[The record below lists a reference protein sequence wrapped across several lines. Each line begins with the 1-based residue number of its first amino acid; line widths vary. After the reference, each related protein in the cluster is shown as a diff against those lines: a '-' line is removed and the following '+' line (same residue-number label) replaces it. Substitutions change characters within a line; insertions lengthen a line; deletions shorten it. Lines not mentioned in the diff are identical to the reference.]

1 MLQLSIQSNTNRSRI
16 NFSTTLF
23 FKNTLPPEVI
33 QLLRFRK
40 LRIQFYFRRTK
51 NKNKPI
57 YCFKSENK
65 TNVESSNLT

>member
-1 MLQLSIQSNTNRSRI
+1 M
-16 NFSTTLF
+16 
-23 FKNTLPPEVI
+23 PPEVI